1 MGKAEI
7 NITKPSISDPSAHL
21 LPVNTENGEI
31 IVEGEP
37 TNSTTTTSTITPTT
51 VITTTSTT
59 IPQPPPDSTTTT
71 SASDMST
78 SSTTTS
84 VSQLWPLLYDKM
96 WGGNKGRNLF
106 FLRAFRDEI
115 LVNTDVGREYIFMLY
130 KNSLEIAILLLQ
142 EPSLTTQ
149 TGEVIN
155 ELLIS
160 IDSLLY
166 NDKMAISQDTIDNFE
181 SLLDQFE
188 NKASPGLKTAIKR
201 LRKDIREE
209 KIFKQ
214 LRINITKSKGGNY
227 HDIQSK
233 NSSKTK

>member
-1 MGKAEI
+1 
-7 NITKPSISDPSAHL
+7 
-21 LPVNTENGEI
+21 
-31 IVEGEP
+31 
-37 TNSTTTTSTITPTT
+37 
-51 VITTTSTT
+51 
-59 IPQPPPDSTTTT
+59 
-71 SASDMST
+71 MST

-84 VSQLWPLLYDKM
+84 ISQIWPLLYDVM
-96 WGGNKGRNLF
+96 WGNKKERNLF
-106 FLRAFRDEI
+106 FLRAFRDEV

-214 LRINITKSKGGNY
+214 LRINITK
-227 HDIQSK
+227 
-233 NSSKTK
+233 